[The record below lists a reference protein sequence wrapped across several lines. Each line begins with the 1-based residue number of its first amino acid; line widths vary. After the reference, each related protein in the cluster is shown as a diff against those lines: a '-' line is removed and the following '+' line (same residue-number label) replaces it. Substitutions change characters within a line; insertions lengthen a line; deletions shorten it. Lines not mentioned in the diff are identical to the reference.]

1 MRIVEKLTP
10 RWLVATLFAWAL
22 LISTGAPL
30 LAQEADEPPPS
41 DPPVMVLAAASFE
54 RLMSGMDIAF
64 DSAGRPEMSDTVG
77 GMLGRAN
84 DLKGFN
90 RDRPVG
96 LMIFLNG
103 LVPDVVGFVPVTQ
116 IEDLIK
122 TVELGPVKSVKK
134 SDTRYEL
141 AGRNDTLFV
150 EIVGNYAFAA
160 NNETVLERKFPDP
173 TRLTARQTNNYDISF
188 TINLRGIPKS
198 SRQLFLGVLRSR
210 ADADLQRRDNEP
222 EGAYDVRRAAGENN
236 LRFVEE
242 LVTQGDELT
251 FGWAVAT
258 ANRQGVL
265 EIVLQGTPGSE
276 LSQSLNELAGKRS
289 HFASSIA
296 NGSPLTFSM
305 SWNLD
310 KSGRKT
316 LVKMLEGM
324 QKQMG
329 LDIARTQPN
338 IAAATKTP
346 TEDLFRVLTQTA
358 TAGHVDSL
366 VQVVGNPTEKFALVG
381 GVKLADATAF
391 SSALSQV
398 VTQLKDNPEMATIQL
413 NSAVHRG
420 VALHRFEAKEISD
433 EETSRYGGRP
443 SVYVGSGE
451 GVFWFSV
458 GADNGLPA
466 LKRLM
471 DDTAKPVPTGVTT
484 APLTFVANFGQLID
498 FMSANK
504 EGDDGLQFVRRTFQ
518 SGGDALKVEVR
529 PVENGARMR
538 AEFNEAFLKLIA
550 RGFIDGIENGE
561 RRRKQAEER
570 AKAKQNLEEIEK
582 ALEK

>member
-420 VALHRFEAKEISD
+420 VALHRFEGKSIPDD
-433 EETSRYGGRP
+433 EVSRYGGRP

>member
-96 LMIFLNG
+96 LMFFLNG

-289 HFASSIA
+289 HFAGSIA

-420 VALHRFEAKEISD
+420 VALHRFEGKSIPDD
-433 EETSRYGGRP
+433 EVSRYGGRP

>member
-289 HFASSIA
+289 HFAGSIA